1 MEHSEEIK
9 KRMDQMEVRLDQYE
23 QDFRSKK
30 ACSPSAAVSVVS
42 GAEEQ
47 QESDLKT
54 LRREFEDLKT
64 LVSTLVPK
72 IEKIKKDMDDQEQYN
87 RSNCLIVHGVK
98 NIPKRGE
105 YLDNKNFICSEL
117 NKKLTLNPPIQA
129 SDLDITHPLPS
140 RKGDAMIVKFLQRTQ
155 RNLIYSKKR
164 QLKGSGVIITESLT
178 KRRLKLLEAA
188 KSAFGHFFAW
198 SMNDDVYVIKNI
210 LSMILLTLIELK
222 TPLPMLV
229 SPQIILLVN

>member
-9 KRMDQMEVRLDQYE
+9 KRMEQMEVRLNQYE

-30 ACSPSAAVSVVS
+30 TCSPGAAVSAVSVVS

-72 IEKIKKDMDDQEQYN
+72 IEKIEKDMDDQEQYS

-105 YLDNKNFICSEL
+105 F
-117 NKKLTLNPPIQA
+117 
-129 SDLDITHPLPS
+129 
-140 RKGDAMIVKFLQRTQ
+140 
-155 RNLIYSKKR
+155 
-164 QLKGSGVIITESLT
+164 
-178 KRRLKLLEAA
+178 
-188 KSAFGHFFAW
+188 
-198 SMNDDVYVIKNI
+198 
-210 LSMILLTLIELK
+210 
-222 TPLPMLV
+222 
-229 SPQIILLVN
+229 

>member
-9 KRMDQMEVRLDQYE
+9 KRMEQMEVRFDQYE

-30 ACSPSAAVSVVS
+30 ACFSGAAVSVVS

-54 LRREFEDLKT
+54 LRREFEGLKT
-64 LVSTLVPK
+64 FVSILGTK
-72 IEKIKKDMDDQEQYN
+72 IEKDIDDQEQYS

-105 YLDNKNFICSEL
+105 YLDNKKFFCSKL

-129 SDLDITHPLPS
+129 SDLDIAHPLSS
-140 RKGDAMIVKFLQRTQ
+140 RKEDAMIVKFLRQTQ

-164 QLKGSGVIITESLT
+164 QLKGNGVIITESQT

-188 KSAFGHFFAW
+188 KSAFGHFSAW
-198 SMNDDVYVIKNI
+198 SMKGDMYVFHNKKHLVNDFVDINRIKNTSTYASVTTNN
-210 LSMILLTLIELK
+210 LS
-222 TPLPMLV
+222 
-229 SPQIILLVN
+229 N